1 MKKYIFRAL
10 VGLLTIVSLTSCYS
24 SAKGY
29 IVTNSGKKVYG
40 EFRVTK
46 INNIELSYY
55 VNNINTDTYN
65 YCGVQ
70 FAPDDDKKY
79 KLYYPDSLRSFGF
92 NFEYTPYYFNTFLIH
107 MKSMVSRE
115 KERRYFL
122 SLLYKDKYNELYRN
136 TLFDPSSGLLSVS
149 RKMLRTDS
157 YYLYKPDIGAV
168 KVEKGKDFRTI
179 KELLDYFGFDQ
190 DFIRELP
197 EKYDFVNIKTILILY
212 KNWKENNQLF
222 ENEKYIELVR

>member
-1 MKKYIFRAL
+1 
-10 VGLLTIVSLTSCYS
+10 
-24 SAKGY
+24 
-29 IVTNSGKKVYG
+29 
-40 EFRVTK
+40 
-46 INNIELSYY
+46 
-55 VNNINTDTYN
+55 
-65 YCGVQ
+65 
-70 FAPDDDKKY
+70 
-79 KLYYPDSLRSFGF
+79 
-92 NFEYTPYYFNTFLIH
+92 
-107 MKSMVSRE
+107 MVSRE